1 MNVTEREYAPASAP
15 KPARPRVRAG
25 RLISLGVLLLAIVAA
40 IGLAPRLRR
49 QAELKAA
56 TDELSGH
63 IATVNVVSARRAP
76 SSSSVSLPG
85 NIEAV
90 QVASIFARTNGYL
103 RKRLVDIGDRVQAG
117 QLLAEIESP
126 EVEQDWREAG
136 ATLEQAKAALT
147 QKRAALMQAR
157 ANLELATVT
166 LRRWKE
172 LVASGVM
179 SPQSGDEKQSEF
191 DARKADVDAAQADIG
206 AAEASVGAHQAAVR
220 RIEELRSFEKVTAPF
235 AGVITARNVDVGAL
249 ITSGSSSSVREI
261 YKLAQLDVLR
271 IYVNVP
277 QSLVQSVQPGLT
289 AHVSVQELPGREFTG
304 KVARTANALDPNSRT
319 LLTEIQLS
327 NPNHVLLPGMYAR
340 VDFMANR
347 HSPPLI
353 IPATALVMR
362 ADGKNA
368 VAIMGPDQRVHYRRV
383 ELGRDLGAEVEI
395 VSGLKGDEPLI
406 VNPADDLEEG
416 SPVRAVN
423 QAPAS

>member
-1 MNVTEREYAPASAP
+1 MKVTEREYAPASEP
-15 KPARPRVRAG
+15 KRARPRVRAG

-56 TDELSGH
+56 TEDLAGH
-63 IATVNVVSARRAP
+63 IATVNVVSARRAS

-147 QKRAALMQAR
+147 QKRAALMQVR

-166 LRRWKE
+166 LRRWKQ

-249 ITSGSSSSVREI
+249 ITSGSASSIREI

-277 QSLVQSVQPGLT
+277 QSLVQSVKPGLT
-289 AHVSVQELPGREFTG
+289 AHVSVQELPAREFTG

-319 LLTEIQLS
+319 LLTEVQLS
-327 NPNHVLLPGMYAR
+327 NSNHVLLPGMYAR

-347 HSPPLI
+347 QSPPLI
-353 IPATALVMR
+353 IPATVLVMR

-395 VSGLKGDEPLI
+395 VSGLNGNEPLI